1 MDCNSAKNNEVHD
14 ILQKKTKSAVH
25 SKYVVNY
32 FY

>member
-25 SKYVVNY
+25 SEYVVNY